1 MPTCVLLRAWPMA
14 REPAPR
20 RPAWSSATMLQP
32 SVNVG
37 APLPVVTLVLQALV
51 LQAIPLLQ
59 RAVVLLRR
67 ARTWQRWT
75 RR

>member
-1 MPTCVLLRAWPMA
+1 
-14 REPAPR
+14 
-20 RPAWSSATMLQP
+20 MLQP